1 MQEFPHSFLNPV
13 LNLFIEGQVRIVLKF
28 AQQNLKDIRG
38 RYQSNSFTKLEQNGI
53 GEYQQNMVFIALIT
67 GKEMEFV
74 PILSSELVN
83 FKQFI
88 AKVFNCEQ
96 NH

>member
-13 LNLFIEGQVRIVLKF
+13 LKLFIEAPTQNVLKF

-67 GKEMEFV
+67 GEEMEYV
-74 PILSSELVN
+74 PILSSELVKIQQLV
-83 FKQFI
+83 FKYMN
-88 AKVFNCEQ
+88 KTMS
-96 NH
+96 